1 MKKAL
6 GFIVAI
12 ALIVVSLTACGK
24 SADSGTAPAD
34 SANSPNSAAAA
45 PSSSGDVVEV
55 QFFHT
60 TWVPGMLE
68 VLEKSIADFEAENP
82 GIKIVETR
90 TNWTDAPS
98 QLMAS
103 LMGGTAPDIIMA
115 NPSILAQF
123 RGIGAFADLTDRI
136 SPEFVDTLL
145 PSAVQVMTAPDGTLD
160 GMPQEGC
167 NWALFYRKDLF
178 EAAGL
183 DPEKPPT
190 TWEELVEYGKALTKD
205 TNGDGVI
212 DQYGFGWPVA
222 AENANDYWVNFMQQ
236 AGSPI
241 TVYEDGKWVSKL
253 DGAEAKTATEFM
265 VGLVRQ
271 EGITPSSVVEWDWE
285 GVTNA
290 FVQGEVAMM
299 HNGAWVVGSVKEK
312 GPDLDGKWDTALL
325 FSGPAG
331 PAYRGHPNTFHL
343 MEASEHKDEAWKFLE
358 YFYNTPSDVE
368 GLTLAGKF
376 CEASGG
382 MLYTKDFLAYAGK
395 NYDPMLKP
403 FLDASDHCFIPPMDP
418 QWMTLNNM
426 YTQSTVQQMLM
437 GQVSPE
443 EGLQSLHE
451 ALEKMHSAG

>member
-1 MKKAL
+1 MMKKTL
-6 GFIVAI
+6 GI
-12 ALIVVSLTACGK
+12 LLTLLLTFTTFGVYA
-24 SADSGTAPAD
+24 SD
-34 SANSPNSAAAA
+34 N
-45 PSSSGDVVEV
+45 DVVEV

-68 VLEKSIADFEAENP
+68 VLEDAIASFEAENP
-82 GIKIVETR
+82 NIKIVETR

-103 LMGGTAPDIIMA
+103 IMGGASPDIIMA

-123 RGIGAFADLTDRI
+123 RGIGAFADLTDKI
-136 SPEFVDTLL
+136 SPEFIDTLL
-145 PSAVQVMTAPDGTLD
+145 PSAVQVMTAPDGSYD

-178 EAAGL
+178 EEAGL
-183 DPEKPPT
+183 DPDNPPT
-190 TWEELVEYGKALTKD
+190 TWEELLEYGKALTKD
-205 TNGDGVI
+205 TDGDGII
-212 DQYGFGWPVA
+212 DQYGFGWPAA

-241 TVYEDGKWVSKL
+241 TVFEDGSWVSKL
-253 DGAEAKTATEFM
+253 DGDAAKLGTEFM
-265 VGLVRQ
+265 VGLVQ
-271 EGITPSSVVEWDWE
+271 DAGISPSRVVEWDWE

-290 FVQGEVAMM
+290 FVSGEVAMM

-312 GPDLDGKWDTALL
+312 APDLDGEWGTALL

-331 PAYRGHPNTFHL
+331 AAYRGHPNTFHI
-343 MEASEHKDEAWKFLE
+343 MQASDCKDEAWKFLE

-376 CEASGG
+376 CSASGG
-382 MLYTKDFLAYAGK
+382 ILYTKDFLQYAYE
-395 NYDPMLKP
+395 NYDPLLKP
-403 FLDASDHCFIPPMDP
+403 FLDASDYCMIPPMDP
-418 QWMTLNNM
+418 QWMTINNM

-437 GQVSPE
+437 GDISVDD
-443 EGLQSLHE
+443 GLQQLHE
-451 ALEKMHSAG
+451 ILQKMHNAQ